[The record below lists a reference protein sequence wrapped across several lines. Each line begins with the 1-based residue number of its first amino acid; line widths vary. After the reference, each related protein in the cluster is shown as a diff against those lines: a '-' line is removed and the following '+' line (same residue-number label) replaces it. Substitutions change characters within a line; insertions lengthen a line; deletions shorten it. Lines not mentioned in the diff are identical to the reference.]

1 MHRWQGRERFVI
13 LATGF
18 GAGDAFLDA
27 WQAWRDDRQRCER
40 LVYIAIEPEPPTDDA
55 LGAAHDAASPLVA
68 ALRAAWPPLTPNLH
82 RLSFDHG
89 GVELL
94 LAIGGLRAWLPEVVA
109 TVDAFELA
117 TLPSDSDARLAKA
130 FARLAAPDAM
140 LVAIGHPPAWGAAL
154 SAAGFSVDI
163 EQHAGRGA
171 IRARFAP
178 AFRPRRAPA
187 RMPAQRADGERHAV
201 IVGAGLA
208 GCAAAW
214 ALAAQGW
221 RSTLLDRHDAPATE
235 ASGNPAGLLH
245 GIVHAQDRLHERFN
259 RAAAL
264 AARGAV
270 QAAVDA
276 GVPGSAR
283 GLLRL
288 ETTLTVT
295 QMRAVLHQLDLP
307 RADVEALAADE
318 ASARA
323 GLALDHPAWFYPGG
337 GWVQPAGLA
346 RHFVAR
352 AGDRAAWR
360 AHAEVQRLE
369 RIGSGWRLLDAS
381 DNTLAEASTVVLA
394 NAADALRLIG
404 AADWPIDSVRG
415 QISVADASRV
425 ATPQVPIAGRGYLLP
440 ALGGEA
446 MFGATAQP
454 GDADPSVREAD
465 HVANLAQLA
474 RLTGRP
480 VALTPADL
488 RGRTG
493 WRCSARDKLPLIGAV
508 PELAPQGARLEQA
521 RQVPRQPGLFLF
533 AALGSRGVTGS
544 ALGAQVLAS
553 WVTGAPA
560 PVEASLLDA
569 LDPARFVSRRARR
582 RPNRA
587 PSSRE

>member
-13 LATGF
+13 LATAF

-27 WQAWRDDRQRCER
+27 WQAWRDDPQRCER
-40 LVYIAIEPEPPTDDA
+40 LVYIAIEPEPPTRDA
-55 LGAAHDAASPLVA
+55 LGAAQDAASPLVE

-89 GVELL
+89 AVELL
-94 LAIGGLRAWLPEVVA
+94 LAIGGLRAWLPELVA
-109 TVDAFELA
+109 TVDAFDLA

-154 SAAGFSVDI
+154 SAAGFNVDI
-163 EQHAGRGA
+163 EQQAGRGA
-171 IRARFAP
+171 IHARFAP

-187 RMPAQRADGERHAV
+187 RMPAQRAEGERHAV

-235 ASGNPAGLLH
+235 ASGNPAGLFH
-245 GIVHAQDRLHERFN
+245 GIVNAQDGLHARFN

-288 ETTLTVT
+288 ETTLTVM
-295 QMRAVLHQLDLP
+295 QMRAVLHRLALP
-307 RADVEALAADE
+307 CAYVEALGADE
-318 ASARA
+318 AGARA

-381 DNTLAEASTVVLA
+381 DNTLAEAATVVLA

-415 QISVADASRV
+415 QISVADASRL
-425 ATPQVPIAGRGYLLP
+425 ATPRVPIAGRGYLLP
-440 ALGGEA
+440 AIGGEA

-454 GDADPSVREAD
+454 GDADPAVREAD

-474 RLTGRP
+474 RLTGQP
-480 VALTPADL
+480 VELTPADL

-508 PELAPQGARLEQA
+508 PELAPQGARLEQP

-533 AALGSRGVTGS
+533 AALGSRGVTWS

-582 RPNRA
+582 GPNRP